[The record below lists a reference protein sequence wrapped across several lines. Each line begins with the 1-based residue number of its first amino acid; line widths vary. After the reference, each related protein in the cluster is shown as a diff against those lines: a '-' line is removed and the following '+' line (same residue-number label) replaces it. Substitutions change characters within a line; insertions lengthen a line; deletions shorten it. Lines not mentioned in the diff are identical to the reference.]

1 MSSSSKSDLRVDWAT
16 HAAAKYACEH
26 WHYSGCMPSTQQGKP
41 VKIGVWE
48 RKKFIRV
55 VVFSRGASPFLL
67 KKYNLSNTEG
77 CELTRVALASHLSPV
92 SRIVSLSIKFLRQQS
107 PGLRLVASFA
117 DPSQGHTGV
126 IYQAGNWIYTGTSS
140 STIEYFVNG
149 KWRHVRDSFYK
160 KNDKTKTRTRP
171 GKHRYLMP
179 LDPEMRA
186 KILPLAQPYPKRPK
200 QATPGTTGEAAGQNR
215 PGRSK

>member
-1 MSSSSKSDLRVDWAT
+1 MENGAMCVI
-16 HAAAKYACEH
+16 H
-26 WHYSGCMPSTQQGKP
+26 ST
-41 VKIGVWE
+41 
-48 RKKFIRV
+48 
-55 VVFSRGASPFLL
+55 
-67 KKYNLSNTEG
+67 
-77 CELTRVALASHLSPV
+77 
-92 SRIVSLSIKFLRQQS
+92 
-107 PGLRLVASFA
+107 
-117 DPSQGHTGV
+117 
-126 IYQAGNWIYTGTSS
+126 
-140 STIEYFVNG
+140 
-149 KWRHVRDSFYK
+149 K